1 MGSARPRLLL
11 LSLLAPAGLIL
22 GVLTLYPLAR
32 LVLLSFA
39 ITDHGFEGARFAGLE
54 NYEELLASR
63 SFRTAAQNTLWFTV
77 MATLSEVLAGLGLA
91 LMVDRAFPGRRAV
104 TLALIAPFVLST
116 VVVSAVWRAW
126 FHYDIGFLN
135 VSLRALGLPGV
146 PWLFDPDI
154 ALGAIVLVDL
164 WQNAPFCF
172 LILFAGLRAIPPEVK
187 EAARIDGA
195 GRWRRF
201 RDVTLPLLAP
211 YLLIA
216 ALMRSIDSFKLFDK
230 VYAMTGGGPGNATET
245 LSMHVHRLAFR
256 FFDIGLASAA
266 AVVMVIIAALLA
278 ALYARALLKPGLR

>member
-1 MGSARPRLLL
+1 MGVPQRRLLL
-11 LSLLAPAGLIL
+11 ALLAPAALIL
-22 GVLTLYPLAR
+22 GLLTLYPLAR
-32 LVLLSFA
+32 LLLLSFA
-39 ITDHGFEGARFAGLE
+39 ITDHGFAGARFAGLE
-54 NYEELLASR
+54 NYAELLASR
-63 SFRTAAQNTLWFTV
+63 SFRVAARNTVWFTL
-77 MATLSEVLAGLGLA
+77 MATASEVLLGLGLA
-91 LMVDRAFPGRRAV
+91 LLLDRAFPGRRAV
-104 TLALIAPFVLST
+104 TLVLVAPFVLST

-135 VSLRALGLPGV
+135 VTLRSVGLPGL
-146 PWLFDPDI
+146 PWLFEPDL

-172 LILFAGLRAIPPEVK
+172 LILYAGLRAIPPEVK

-195 GRWRRF
+195 GAWRRF
-201 RDVTLPLLAP
+201 RDITLPFLLP

-216 ALMRSIDSFKLFDK
+216 ALMRALDSFKLFDK

-266 AVVMVIIAALLA
+266 AVVMVVIAACLGG
-278 ALYARALLKPGLR
+278 LYARALLRAEAR